1 MALVV
6 VHLRWNGV
14 ADEQHE
20 EVRRAAPDGGAL
32 PAGCLSRRLTRQGSA
47 LLATEV
53 WEDAGPGDRMT
64 ALPEVVRLAGVATVP
79 QTAIFEVP
87 GPYAAVYRR
96 QAAALAARSAAAP
109 VLPRPA
115 GAPEAER
122 IPERIDGAVPAR

>member
-6 VHLRWNGV
+6 VHMRWNGV
-14 ADEQHE
+14 AGEQHE
-20 EVRRAAPDGGAL
+20 EVRRAAPAGGPL

-64 ALPEVVRLAGVATVP
+64 ALPEVVSLAGVAGVP

-87 GPYAAVYRR
+87 GPYAGVYRR
-96 QAAALAARSAAAP
+96 QAAAPAARSAAAP
-109 VLPRPA
+109 ALPRPA
-115 GAPEAER
+115 GAPGAER
-122 IPERIDGAVPAR
+122 TGEGVPAR